1 MHRKGQAMTTL
12 NISLPDAM
20 KAFVEAQ
27 VQTGQYAS
35 ASDYI
40 RALVRD
46 DQKRQAAQEL
56 EEKLL
61 AALDSSDF
69 REMTP
74 EFFERLRARVR
85 HQQTPSKQP

>member
-1 MHRKGQAMTTL
+1 MSTL

-35 ASDYI
+35 VSDYI
-40 RALVRD
+40 RALVRE
-46 DQKRQAAQEL
+46 DQKRQAEQEL
-56 EEKLL
+56 ETRLL

-69 REMTP
+69 RAVTP
-74 EFFERLRARVR
+74 ELFERLRARVR
-85 HQQTPSKQP
+85 QQQPTGQHS

>member
-1 MHRKGQAMTTL
+1 MTTL

-27 VQTGQYAS
+27 VQTGHYAS

-40 RALVRD
+40 RTLVRE
-46 DQKRQAAQEL
+46 DQKRQAEQEL
-56 EEKLL
+56 EAKLL
-61 AALDSSDF
+61 AALDSNDF
-69 REMTP
+69 REVTP

-85 HQQTPSKQP
+85 QHPASRSQ

>member
-1 MHRKGQAMTTL
+1 MTTL

-40 RALVRD
+40 RALVRE
-46 DQKRQAAQEL
+46 DQKRLAEQAL
-56 EEKLL
+56 EAKLL
-61 AALDSSDF
+61 AALDSHDF
-69 REMTP
+69 REATP
-74 EFFERLRARVR
+74 ELFERLRARVR
-85 HQQTPSKQP
+85 QQPASRPQ

>member
-1 MHRKGQAMTTL
+1 MTTL

-40 RALVRD
+40 RTLVRE
-46 DQKRQAAQEL
+46 DQKRQAEQEL
-56 EEKLL
+56 EAKLL
-61 AALDSSDF
+61 AALDSNDF
-69 REMTP
+69 REATP
-74 EFFERLRARVR
+74 ELFERLRTRVR
-85 HQQTPSKQP
+85 QQ

>member
-1 MHRKGQAMTTL
+1 MTTL

-40 RALVRD
+40 RALVRE
-46 DQKRQAAQEL
+46 DQKRQAEQEL
-56 EEKLL
+56 EAKLL
-61 AALDSSDF
+61 AALDSDDF
-69 REMTP
+69 REATP

-85 HQQTPSKQP
+85 QQVASRSQ